1 MASFTAS
8 NFPSIDFSSFE
19 FPNAQAEQL
28 ATKIAGIARD
38 AAYVVIGFGVLTVQQ
53 AQVRRREL
61 VDTLTDNATIQ
72 KLGVT
77 RTQIEEL
84 VTGLEDRLSKLDE
97 RFDAVESRIDAAVD
111 SAVERLPQQAGSLVG
126 QAHEIA
132 KAARKQVRSLIRS
145 AA

>member
-1 MASFTAS
+1 MAPTFPP
-8 NFPSIDFSSFE
+8 FPSIDFSTLE
-19 FPNAQAEQL
+19 FPSAQAEQL
-28 ATKIAGIARD
+28 AAKVAGIARD

-61 VDTLTDNATIQ
+61 VDTLSDNATVQ

-77 RTQIEEL
+77 RTQIEEF
-84 VTGLEDRLSKLDE
+84 VSGLEARLSTLDE

-111 SAVERLPQQAGSLVG
+111 AAVERLPQQAATFVG

-132 KAARKQVRSLIRS
+132 KAARKQVRSLIRT
-145 AA
+145 AD